1 MFKLRLFTPAD
12 VQKTSTSTSNNDLQY
27 EIKEYYEKQLLRA
40 AEPNLVHDQF
50 GDKYTIP
57 QGSGHTIEFRKFT
70 SLAKATTP
78 ITEAVTPDGSV
89 LNVEHI
95 TASLSQYGDFIR
107 TSDRLQLEAID
118 PIINETSK
126 LQGSQAGL
134 TLNTVTR
141 DVLAAA
147 TNKMFASGDASRSAL
162 AHAISVQDV
171 FNAVAKLRA
180 ANAPTIGGDYVCII
194 HPWIAN
200 DLMTAISSSGS
211 HVWMDVHKYAA
222 PENIYNGEIGKLG
235 GVRFVTSTEAKIWND
250 STCPSATSPA
260 TGYKSVFQ
268 TLFIAEK
275 AYGVTELAG
284 AGLEY
289 IVKPLGY
296 GEDPLNQRA
305 SMGWKA
311 MKTAVILDN
320 TRLVS
325 LESLSTSAPQASAN

>member
-1 MFKLRLFTPAD
+1 MA
-12 VQKTSTSTSNNDLQY
+12 
-27 EIKEYYEKQLLRA
+27 EII
-40 AEPNLVHDQF
+40 
-50 GDKYTIP
+50 T
-57 QGSGHTIEFRKFT
+57 
-70 SLAKATTP
+70 KATRVSFG
-78 ITEAVTPDGSV
+78 EALSEMAETNPDIIV
-89 LNVEHI
+89 LD
-95 TASLSQYGDFIR
+95 AD
-107 TSDRLQLEAID
+107 
-118 PIINETSK
+118 
-126 LQGSQAGL
+126 
-134 TLNTVTR
+134 
-141 DVLAAA
+141 LAAA

-180 ANAPTIGGDYVCII
+180 ANAPTIGGDYVAII
-194 HPWIAN
+194 HPWVAN

-211 HVWMDVHKYAA
+211 HVWMDVHKYAS

-250 STCPSATSPA
+250 STCPAATSPA
-260 TGYKSVFQ
+260 TGYNSVFQ
-268 TLFIAEK
+268 TLFIGQK
-275 AYGVTELAG
+275 AYGVTELSG

-320 TRLVS
+320 TRIVS
-325 LESLSTSAPQASAN
+325 LESISTSAPQASAN